1 MSDGDSDGDLDSLLA
16 TSQVRDLSCGLQLCH
31 KCKRPARAV
40 RYFRLRT
47 GEDELESD
55 PQVDQMKQ
63 RLKFHFMNPFQKWSY
78 APKRRFPWKMLLQIV
93 NMILVVVQVVVFAS
107 SKYVLMDFV
116 TLNKQTFVQ
125 LFIFKPSV
133 DYSVF
138 EPDSGPPVSTIFTF
152 DELFQQLNYTSQ
164 RYHALGKMAVA
175 PFGQGWDDSGT
186 HSSTTPRQ
194 VNLEVTRYAYGNI
207 DSSGRNFSIHGE
219 RVTDKYRLGDTSKYG
234 LNYFVNTTALKAEF
248 SRVLD
253 LKMSFAVSTVYLEG
267 NSPDCILFNIKIIIT
282 NDFHRGN
289 MPVRLAVDTDIS
301 LCNSDTAVAEPD
313 TGFYVNAGITALD
326 CLVLLSSSLST
337 LVCVRSLIRTF
348 YFQKKLRCFFKQK
361 YNYGL
366 KWKDSLPLFNMWF
379 VGVLISSA
387 LAIIGSLMKV
397 ILSYQPNLS
406 TINLSDLTS
415 IVVGLATFGQILGCL
430 RFLSYLESYNILL
443 ITMRVALPSV
453 LRFVVCAGVLY
464 IAFVLTGW
472 LVLGP
477 YHSKF
482 RNIMVT
488 SESLFS
494 LINGDDM
501 FTAFDGMSR
510 ASLVAYLFSKVYLYV
525 FVSMF
530 IYVVL
535 SVFISLIK
543 DTYETLHEQWTVRSR
558 GFLQD
563 FVNGGLHLQATSSS
577 DDELIDVSSQTHGE
591 RTSTTSNM
599 AVTSF

>member
-47 GEDELESD
+47 GEDELEK
-55 PQVDQMKQ
+55 VV
-63 RLKFHFMNPFQKWSY
+63 F

-248 SRVLD
+248 SRFYFCL
-253 LKMSFAVSTVYLEG
+253 SSQ
-267 NSPDCILFNIKIIIT
+267 IIIT

-301 LCNSDTAVAEPD
+301 LCNSDTAVAEP
-313 TGFYVNAGITALD
+313 
-326 CLVLLSSSLST
+326 
-337 LVCVRSLIRTF
+337 
-348 YFQKKLRCFFKQK
+348 
-361 YNYGL
+361 
-366 KWKDSLPLFNMWF
+366 
-379 VGVLISSA
+379 GVLISSA
-387 LAIIGSLMKV
+387 LAIIGSLMK
-397 ILSYQPNLS
+397 PNLS

-543 DTYETLHEQWTVRSR
+543 DTYETLHVSLLNSEYTLIKNTYETLHVSLLNSEYILIKDAFETLHEQWTVRSR

-591 RTSTTSNM
+591 RTSTSTS
-599 AVTSF
+599 

>member
-234 LNYFVNTTALKAEF
+234 LNYFVNTTALKAE
-248 SRVLD
+248 RVQFYFCL
-253 LKMSFAVSTVYLEG
+253 SSQ
-267 NSPDCILFNIKIIIT
+267 IIIT

-301 LCNSDTAVAEPD
+301 LCNSDTAVAEP
-313 TGFYVNAGITALD
+313 
-326 CLVLLSSSLST
+326 
-337 LVCVRSLIRTF
+337 
-348 YFQKKLRCFFKQK
+348 
-361 YNYGL
+361 
-366 KWKDSLPLFNMWF
+366 
-379 VGVLISSA
+379 
-387 LAIIGSLMKV
+387 
-397 ILSYQPNLS
+397 
-406 TINLSDLTS
+406 
-415 IVVGLATFGQILGCL
+415 ATFGQILGCL

-453 LRFVVCAGVLY
+453 LRFVLCAGVLY

-543 DTYETLHEQWTVRSR
+543 DTYETLHVSLLNSEYTLIKNTYETLHVSLLNSEYILIKDAFETLHEQWTVRSR

-591 RTSTTSNM
+591 RTSTSTS
-599 AVTSF
+599 